1 MNKFHSIGYAMG
13 FGIFIKPSCVVQRMA
28 AYGCDECIE
37 KWLLIVEKRYNG
49 EYEIPIWIIEMPYFS

>member
-1 MNKFHSIGYAMG
+1 MG